1 MLTIDGAYGEAG
13 GQILRTSLSLAV
25 ILNRPVCIEK
35 IRAGRKNPGLAAQHV
50 TCARAAAMICDAEL
64 QGDRI
69 GSARLTFEPRRQP
82 IAGLYE
88 FDVAAARQGG
98 SAGAAALVL
107 QTVLLPLTLADG
119 PSTVTV
125 RGGTHVKWSPSCHY
139 LRAVYLPLIGQLG
152 FEATLELQ
160 AWGWY
165 PVGEGEITAEIWSR
179 VPAKPNRIDD
189 NHWFK
194 RGALGRIQGVAVA
207 SSLPAHI
214 AQRMSDRATK
224 ILGEA
229 GLTAS
234 IEPQRVRSASP
245 GAGIFLAVEFETH
258 WAGFGA
264 IGRQGQPAEQV
275 AEEASRALL
284 AFIRS
289 GAVLDVYAADQL
301 ILPLIFSGY
310 AGLVSA
316 EHISRHTL
324 TNLWVVEQF
333 LGPVAKVDRSNKTI
347 CFDRI
352 QQELA

>member
-1 MLTIDGAYGEAG
+1 
-13 GQILRTSLSLAV
+13 
-25 ILNRPVCIEK
+25 
-35 IRAGRKNPGLAAQHV
+35 
-50 TCARAAAMICDAEL
+50 
-64 QGDRI
+64 
-69 GSARLTFEPRRQP
+69 
-82 IAGLYE
+82 
-88 FDVAAARQGG
+88 
-98 SAGAAALVL
+98 
-107 QTVLLPLTLADG
+107 
-119 PSTVTV
+119 
-125 RGGTHVKWSPSCHY
+125 
-139 LRAVYLPLIGQLG
+139 
-152 FEATLELQ
+152 
-160 AWGWY
+160 
-165 PVGEGEITAEIWSR
+165 
-179 VPAKPNRIDD
+179 
-189 NHWFK
+189 
-194 RGALGRIQGVAVA
+194 
-207 SSLPAHI
+207 
-214 AQRMSDRATK
+214 
-224 ILGEA
+224 
-229 GLTAS
+229 
-234 IEPQRVRSASP
+234 
-245 GAGIFLAVEFETH
+245 LAVEFETH